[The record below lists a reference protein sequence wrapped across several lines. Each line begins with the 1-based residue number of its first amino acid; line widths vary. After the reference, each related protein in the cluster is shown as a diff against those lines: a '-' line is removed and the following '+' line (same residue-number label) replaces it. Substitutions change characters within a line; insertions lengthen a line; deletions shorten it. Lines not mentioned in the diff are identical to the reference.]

1 MSRCK
6 IYCADNMI
14 VGRWYK
20 LLAYPLDVNEDIT
33 TIYNTTFECDN
44 LDVAYI
50 VHDTVYIKKTGSFTI
65 TAHDM
70 YGNSDQKTIQAIP
83 EPEVERT
90 TYSIEPDSWDDLK
103 NQIEAKK
110 NAYINVAKGTY
121 DFTVTE
127 TPISI
132 PEGTIVDFNGSELNI
147 SSSVN
152 AYKGFQFFWD
162 NSGIRNA
169 TFNGVNMGSGTD
181 YSEQCALVIL
191 TSGKNIKLENLIFN
205 SVAGFNITIGTW
217 PNFWYCKPSYES
229 GRWMEE
235 NNFSGYIDDSGEIQ
249 ASTGRWTMSEMAE
262 TIITEDRSFCIGYSG
277 MWLPAIARACD
288 IAFYNENQEFIELDK
303 DLMFY
308 RKYYYPEGAKY
319 FRMSVW
325 QDAEPTN
332 QNARDDICFIRM
344 MGGTN
349 EFTDRFATVEDL
361 WLDNVVCNGH
371 ASGGLSVVG
380 VCQDIHI
387 NRLKAIGNG
396 WKNAWAFDIE
406 DSWNSSMGVVISHSY
421 FGNGMVIFIGSQGLS
436 MISTTT
442 GYLSIRA
449 LAHAVTIIN
458 SLCQNIQVQQV
469 RNNLTLINS
478 YGGSITNQEEYENV
492 YTFGDIEQKE
502 ASAMRST
509 IENVLD
515 S

>member
-6 IYCADNMI
+6 IFCADKMI

-44 LDVAYI
+44 PDVACL
-50 VHDTVYIKKTGSFTI
+50 VHDTVYIKKTGSFTV

-70 YGNSDQKTIQAIP
+70 YGNSDQKTIQAIN
-83 EPEVERT
+83 EPEVERI
-90 TYSIEPDSWDDLK
+90 TYNIEPESWDDLRG
-103 NQIEAKK
+103 QIESKE
-110 NAYINVAKGTY
+110 NAYINVTKGTY

-127 TPISI
+127 MPILI
-132 PEGTIVDFNGSELNI
+132 PEGVIIDFNGARLNI

-152 AYKGFQFFWD
+152 AYKGFQFFGD

-169 TFNGVNMGSGTD
+169 TFNGINMGSGTD

-191 TSGKNIKLENLIFN
+191 TSGKNIKIENLIFN
-205 SVAGFNITIGTW
+205 SVAGFNITIGAW

-229 GRWMEE
+229 GRWVEE
-235 NNFSGYIDDSGEIQ
+235 NNFAGYIDEFGEIQ
-249 ASTGRWTMSEMAE
+249 AATGRWTMSEMAE

-288 IAFYNENQEFIELDK
+288 IAFYNENREFIELDK

-308 RKYYYPEGAKY
+308 RKYYYPENAKY
-319 FRMSVW
+319 FRLSVW
-325 QDAEPTN
+325 QDTEPTN
-332 QNARDDICFIRM
+332 TNARDDVCIMRM

-349 EFTDRFATVEDL
+349 GFTDRLATIEDL
-361 WLDNVVCNGH
+361 WIDNVACNEH
-371 ASGGLSVVG
+371 ASGGLSIVG
-380 VCQDIHI
+380 ICQDVHI
-387 NRLKAIGNG
+387 NRMKAIGNG
-396 WKNAWAFDIE
+396 WKNGWAFDIE
-406 DSWNSSMGVVISHSY
+406 DSWNSSIGVVISHSY
-421 FGNGMVIFIGSQGLS
+421 FGTGMVAFYGSQGLS
-436 MISTTT
+436 VIS
-442 GYLSIRA
+442 SIMGTVNLMA
-449 LAHAVTIIN
+449 LIHSATIIN
-458 SLCQNIQVQQV
+458 SICSNIKIERV

-478 YGGSITNQEEYENV
+478 YSGTITKQEEYENV
-492 YTFGDIEQKE
+492 YKFGDIGQEE
-502 ASAMRST
+502 ANAMRST

>member
-14 VGRWYK
+14 IGRWYK

-33 TIYNTTFECDN
+33 TIYNTVFECNNPDI
-44 LDVAYI
+44 AYLI
-50 VHDTVYIKKTGSFTI
+50 HDTVYIKKNGSFTI

-70 YGNSDQKTIQAIP
+70 YGNSDQKTIRAIS
-83 EPEVERT
+83 EPEVGRT
-90 TYSIEPDSWDDLK
+90 TYSIEPESWEDLK
-103 NQIEAKK
+103 EQIETKE
-110 NAYINVAKGTY
+110 NAYINVTKGTY

-132 PEGTIVDFNGSELNI
+132 PEGTIIDFNGSTVNI

-152 AYKGFQFFWD
+152 AYKGFQFLGD

-181 YSEQCALVIL
+181 YSEQCALVVL
-191 TSGKNIKLENLIFN
+191 TSGKNIKIENLIFN

-229 GRWMEE
+229 GRWLEE
-235 NNFSGYIDDSGEIQ
+235 NNFAGYIDDSGEIQ
-249 ASTGRWTMSEMAE
+249 AATGRWTMSEMAE

-288 IAFYNENQEFIELDK
+288 IAFYDKNQEFIELDK

-361 WLDNVVCNGH
+361 WLDNIVCNNH
-371 ASGGLSVVG
+371 ASGGLSIVG

-387 NRLKAIGNG
+387 NRMRAIGNG
-396 WKNAWAFDIE
+396 WKNDWAFDIE
-406 DSWNSSMGVVISHSY
+406 DSWNSSIGIVLTHSY
-421 FGNGMVIFIGSQGLS
+421 FGTGTVVFHGSQGLS
-436 MISTTT
+436 VIS
-442 GYLSIRA
+442 SIMGTVGLRSLIQA
-449 LAHAVTIIN
+449 PTIIN
-458 SLCQNIQVQQV
+458 SICSNIGIERL

-478 YGGSITNQEEYENV
+478 YSGFITKQEDYEYV
-492 YTFGDIEQKE
+492 YSFGDISQEDAKN
-502 ASAMRST
+502 MRII
-509 IENVLD
+509 IENVLN
-515 S
+515 

>member
-6 IYCADNMI
+6 LYCSDAMI

-20 LLAYPLDVNEDIT
+20 ILSYLLDVATASIP
-33 TIYNTTFECDN
+33 YNAKYECDN
-44 LDVAYI
+44 PDIACLI
-50 VHDTVYIKKTGSFTI
+50 HDTVYVKKTGSFTI

-90 TYSIEPDSWDDLK
+90 TYTIEPVSWDDLRD
-103 NQIEAKK
+103 QIESKE
-110 NAYINVAKGTY
+110 NSYITVTKGTY

-132 PEGTIVDFNGSELNI
+132 PEGTIIDFNGSELNV

-169 TFNGVNMGSGTD
+169 IFNGVNMGSGSD

-191 TSGKNIKLENLIFN
+191 MSGKNIKIENLIFN
-205 SVAGFNITIGTW
+205 NVAGFNITIGTW

-235 NNFSGYIDDSGEIQ
+235 NNFAGYIDDSGKIQ
-249 ASTGRWTMSEMAE
+249 AATGRWTMSEMAE
-262 TIITEDRSFCIGYSG
+262 TIITEDRSFCVGYSG
-277 MWLPAIARACD
+277 MWLPATARACD
-288 IAFYNENQEFIELDK
+288 IAFYDENQDFIELDK

-349 EFTDRFATVEDL
+349 GFTDRFPTIEDL

-371 ASGGLSVVG
+371 ASGGLSIVG
-380 VCQDIHI
+380 VCQDVHI

-396 WKNAWAFDIE
+396 WLNGWAFDIE
-406 DSWNSSMGVVISHSY
+406 DSWNSSIGVVLSHSY
-421 FGNGMVIFIGSQGLS
+421 FGTGTAIFHGSQGLS
-436 MISTTT
+436 VISSMMGTV
-442 GYLSIRA
+442 GIRS
-449 LAHAVTIIN
+449 LIQSPTIIN
-458 SLCQNIQVQQV
+458 SICSSIGIERL
-469 RNNLTLINS
+469 RNNLTIINS
-478 YGGSITNQEEYENV
+478 YSGAITKQEDYEYV
-492 YTFGDIEQKE
+492 YSFGDISQEDAKN
-502 ASAMRST
+502 MRAI
-509 IENVLD
+509 IENVLN
-515 S
+515 